1 MPTLGVVMKQVKG
14 VVHRYLHIAELSEID
29 ENPSIIVPDQVPRP
43 EIAMLEL
50 TTHGG
55 HIRQR
60 SVDRVDDGGIDA
72 GTTQQFQARL
82 YLRAQVDERRAR
94 EKTGQGKGRSI
105 QHGGGD
111 LENLQRAAHPRL
123 LRLAMHE
130 LVVCLPR

>member
-72 GTTQQFQARL
+72 DTTQQFQARL

-94 EKTGQGKGRSI
+94 EKTGQGKGRWIST
-105 QHGGGD
+105 
-111 LENLQRAAHPRL
+111 
-123 LRLAMHE
+123 
-130 LVVCLPR
+130 VVATSRISSARRIHVCCVSRCTNWSYVF